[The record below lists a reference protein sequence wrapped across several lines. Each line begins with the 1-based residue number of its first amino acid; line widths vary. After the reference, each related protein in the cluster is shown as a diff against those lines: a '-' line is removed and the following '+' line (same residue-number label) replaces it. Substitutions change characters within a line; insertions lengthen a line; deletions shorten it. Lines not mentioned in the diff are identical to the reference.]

1 MGIRMHVYLV
11 IQSFPTL
18 CDPLDHSPS
27 DFSVHGIFQAR
38 MNTRVGCHFLLQG
51 IFPAQGLNPH
61 LLCLCITG
69 GFFSH

>member
-1 MGIRMHVYLV
+1 MSVYLV

-18 CDPLDHSPS
+18 CDPLDHSLPG
-27 DFSVHGIFQAR
+27 FSVHGIFRAR
-38 MNTRVGCHFLLQG
+38 MLEWVAISSSRG

-69 GFFSH
+69 GFFSC